1 MKTSL
6 ARHLIAAALLAALAA
21 CGNKGPLV
29 KASAAEAPATDVPA
43 PEAAEPADTSMPE
56 AAPVPPVDAPEA
68 TPPPSDVP
76 PADDSGGNG

>member
-29 KASAAEAPATDVPA
+29 KPSAAEAPTSDAAAPA
-43 PEAAEPADTSMPE
+43 PAEPAETPSPE
-56 AAPVPPVDAPEA
+56 AAPVPPVDAPET
-68 TPPPSDVP
+68 TPPVTP

>member
-29 KASAAEAPATDVPA
+29 KPSATEPTSDVAPAPA
-43 PEAAEPADTSMPE
+43 APTDTSTPE
-56 AAPVPPVDAPEA
+56 AAPVPPVDAPETT
-68 TPPPSDVP
+68 TPPDVP
-76 PADDSGGNG
+76 PADDSGDNS

>member
-29 KASAAEAPATDVPA
+29 KPSAAEAPASELAPPA
-43 PEAAEPADTSMPE
+43 PTDPTDAMPPAEP
-56 AAPVPPVDAPEA
+56 PVSPVDAPESTSPPV
-68 TPPPSDVP
+68 TPP
-76 PADDSGGNG
+76 AGDSGGNG

>member
-6 ARHLIAAALLAALAA
+6 VRQLAAATLLVALAA

-29 KASAAEAPATDVPA
+29 RPAAAEAPASEVPPPPAAPTDSPS
-43 PEAAEPADTSMPE
+43 PEASPI
-56 AAPVPPVDAPEA
+56 PPVDAPEA
-68 TPPPSDVP
+68 TPPADAP

>member
-29 KASAAEAPATDVPA
+29 KPSAAEAPASEVPPPPAEPTDTPP
-43 PEAAEPADTSMPE
+43 PEAS
-56 AAPVPPVDAPEA
+56 PVPPVDAPDT
-68 TPPPSDVP
+68 TPPADVP